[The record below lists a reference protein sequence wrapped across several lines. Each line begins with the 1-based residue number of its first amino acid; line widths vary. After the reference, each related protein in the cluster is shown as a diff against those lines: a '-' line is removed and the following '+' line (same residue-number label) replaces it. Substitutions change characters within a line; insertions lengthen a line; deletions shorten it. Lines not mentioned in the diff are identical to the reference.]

1 MVKVLRLIN
10 KAVAGWFAL
19 WMLAFSLFAF
29 LAPSRLSHLTQAIP
43 LLLGVVMFGM
53 GATLTVEDFRRVT
66 ASPVDVAIG
75 TIAQYAFMPLIGY
88 VVSRTLG
95 LPPLLAVGVV
105 LVGSCPGGTAS
116 NVVTY
121 LARGDLA
128 LSVTLTALSTLL
140 APILTPLLTY
150 LWGGG
155 WVSVPTKGLFVST
168 IEIVLLPISLGLG
181 LRWLL
186 KGRTELLA
194 EIAPIVSSL
203 GIVFIVGVIVAANA
217 GSIGSTGATLA
228 IAVILHNTLGFAA
241 GFLVAYALGMDN
253 VKARTISIEVGMQ
266 NSGLAVA
273 LASSHFGAIAALPGA
288 VFSIW
293 HNLAGSLLAWWWRR
307 RA

>member
-1 MVKVLRLIN
+1 M
-10 KAVAGWFAL
+10 
-19 WMLAFSLFAF
+19 
-29 LAPSRLSHLTQAIP
+29 
-43 LLLGVVMFGM
+43 
-53 GATLTVEDFRRVT
+53 
-66 ASPVDVAIG
+66 
-75 TIAQYAFMPLIGY
+75 
-88 VVSRTLG
+88 
-95 LPPLLAVGVV
+95 
-105 LVGSCPGGTAS
+105 
-116 NVVTY
+116 
-121 LARGDLA
+121 
-128 LSVTLTALSTLL
+128 
-140 APILTPLLTY
+140 
-150 LWGGG
+150 
-155 WVSVPTKGLFVST
+155 PTKGLFVST